1 MDIKL
6 SDMLA
11 KRGIDAGNVMYI
23 GDDLNDYAAMA
34 FCGSS
39 ACPADAVSEIRDLAD
54 YVSPFAGGCGAVRDI
69 IERAMR
75 QTGRWDEVLALY
87 GIKTGAEI

>member
-1 MDIKL
+1 LRK
-6 SDMLA
+6 SDFVEGRAL
-11 KRGIDAGNVMYI
+11 KRFYRRENYGYQDGRYRR
-23 GDDLNDYAAMA
+23 GRDTD
-34 FCGSS
+34 G
-39 ACPADAVSEIRDLAD
+39 ADAVSEIRDLAD